1 MGAIDLRERSM
12 MLETPLLIA
21 IDIQRE
27 YITPGRP
34 YCLNGVD
41 ESLENCRDILAHA
54 RARRWQIAH
63 VRHVQPGPLFNENHA
78 ATQFVKGFEPL
89 PHEYLFTKNNFSAYS
104 NTGFARFMEH
114 SRPEQVYIIGYNSLM
129 CCLSTIIEGYHRGH
143 ELTFVKDASLA
154 RATPAANEAEAHVHA
169 THIISFYANVMA
181 ADEVM
186 GDVTAG
192 YAFQRAEQPSLSN

>member
-54 RARRWQIAH
+54 RLERVMDAAH
-63 VRHVQPGPLFNENHA
+63 RLRV
-78 ATQFVKGFEPL
+78 
-89 PHEYLFTKNNFSAYS
+89 
-104 NTGFARFMEH
+104 
-114 SRPEQVYIIGYNSLM
+114 
-129 CCLSTIIEGYHRGH
+129 
-143 ELTFVKDASLA
+143 A
-154 RATPAANEAEAHVHA
+154 RADTAAPGIHEVDEDNLPGDQVRVEPVGPVVVPGQHRVREPVGHQAVVPVLD
-169 THIISFYANVMA
+169 IGINRVGPRISPL
-181 ADEVM
+181 
-186 GDVTAG
+186 GGGAG
-192 YAFQRAEQPSLSN
+192 GGFRRPRRAGQE